1 MNYNKNVKG
10 MKYILV
16 TLLSITLS
24 AEGLL
29 AQQRHYPPLPDS
41 GIPVRHSLFQ
51 DTDTLDIAV
60 IDGLYRIDNRY
71 LPTDIPRKIARD
83 LRYTYASATVNII
96 PPSGFFDTPLQENH
110 ISIRLAIIKYHT
122 VPFPDGSQGY
132 LAMISI
138 WVNLTD
144 TRYGYTREHTETIE
158 TKCIADSK
166 NRAMAYAYA
175 DLMSSL
181 PFHID
186 AFLLQ

>member
-1 MNYNKNVKG
+1 MRY
-10 MKYILV
+10 
-16 TLLSITLS
+16 LLITFICISIS

-122 VPFPDGSQGY
+122 VPFLDGSQY
-132 LAMISI
+132 LAMITI

-144 TRYGYTREHTETIE
+144 TRYGCVREHTETIE
-158 TKCIADSK
+158 MKCIADSR

-186 AFLLQ
+186 ALLLQ

>member
-1 MNYNKNVKG
+1 MNHNKNVKG
-10 MKYILV
+10 VKYILV
-16 TLLSITLS
+16 TLLSILIS

-29 AQQRHYPPLPDS
+29 AQQRYHTNPPE
-41 GIPVRHSLFQ
+41 GTPVRHSLLQ

-60 IDGLYRIDNRY
+60 IDGLYRTDNRY

-96 PPSGFFDTPLQENH
+96 PPSGFFDTPLKENH
-110 ISIRLAIIKYHT
+110 ITIRLAIIKYHT
-122 VPFPDGSQGY
+122 VQFLDGSQGY
-132 LAMISI
+132 LATISI

-144 TRYGYTREHTETIE
+144 TRYGCTREHTETIE
-158 TKCIADSK
+158 TKCIADSR

>member
-1 MNYNKNVKG
+1 MRY
-10 MKYILV
+10 
-16 TLLSITLS
+16 LLITFISISIS
-24 AEGLL
+24 AAALP
-29 AQQRHYPPLPDS
+29 AQQRHYTNPPE
-41 GIPVRHSLFQ
+41 GTPVRHSLFQ

-110 ISIRLAIIKYHT
+110 VSIRLAIIKYHT
-122 VPFPDGSQGY
+122 VQFLDGSQGY
-132 LAMISI
+132 LATISI

-144 TRYGYTREHTETIE
+144 TRYGNVREHTETIE
-158 TKCIADSK
+158 VKCIADSR